1 MRRHLLSTAALA
13 TMLLYAFGG
22 ASCANSPPKPGAD
35 QPVVQEA
42 RAHNFFAPDAQ
53 LKQADAVPEQQYL
66 IQLNIYRITL
76 PAGAVSRS
84 DAFWKRVDEHA
95 VDVGTYE
102 LLYKNGVRVGVAP
115 VGEWDALRE
124 SLGDQP
130 AFTRPITY
138 TGRQANDIEL
148 EMKKGVG
155 LQHILYFD
163 SLGDLVGRTYERCN
177 DLIRISYQP
186 APRKHGSVRL
196 GLVPIVQSLREQLVS
211 TGPLNTRSVTWI
223 RPEYLYELN
232 LITDVDI
239 EHFLVIAPSP
249 EAKWVSSLGN
259 VFLTADGATERTETL
274 IIIRPVMFR
283 QKREEGKP

>member
-1 MRRHLLSTAALA
+1 MTRHLLATTGLA
-13 TMLLYAFGG
+13 TMLLYVFGG
-22 ASCANSPPKPGAD
+22 ASCATPPPRPGAD
-35 QPVVQEA
+35 QPVVHEA
-42 RAHNFFAPDAQ
+42 KAHNFFAPDAQ
-53 LKQADAVPEQQYL
+53 LKQADAIPEQQYL

-115 VGEWDALRE
+115 VGEWDSLRE
-124 SLGDQP
+124 SLGDHP
-130 AFTRPITY
+130 AFTQPITY

-148 EMKKGVG
+148 EMKRGVG
-155 LQHILYFD
+155 LQHIFYFD
-163 SLGDLVGRTYERCN
+163 SHGDLVGRTYERCN

-211 TGPLNTRSVTWI
+211 TGPLNTRTVTWF

-232 LITDVDI
+232 LVTDVDI

-249 EAKWVSSLGN
+249 EAKW
-259 VFLTADGATERTETL
+259 
-274 IIIRPVMFR
+274 
-283 QKREEGKP
+283 